1 MNLSEKQSGHVGP
14 AAAHACQH
22 KGKGICRELSRRDSA
37 KVAQYEV
44 LGWRFNK
51 RRVPDGRDDRR
62 LTHKAAYE
70 RPELFDRPLR
80 DGHVFCNHFPALR
93 TGLLSPSP
101 SGTTRGIYPFPNVDA
116 HGRSPD

>member
-22 KGKGICRELSRRDSA
+22 KGKGRELSRRDSA

-51 RRVPDGRDDRR
+51 RRVP
-62 LTHKAAYE
+62 E
-70 RPELFDRPLR
+70 
-80 DGHVFCNHFPALR
+80 
-93 TGLLSPSP
+93 
-101 SGTTRGIYPFPNVDA
+101 GTIDV
-116 HGRSPD
+116 